1 MYKQSC
7 QDLEIF
13 PFVPAATFSPALLDP
28 SNENLRL
35 CLQPSPPPPL
45 QDKPHSV
52 HLRKEFFGGRHNQS
66 DSVTVAIIVKKKV

>member
-13 PFVPAATFSPALLDP
+13 PFVPAATFSSDLTHPVKTLDYVC
-28 SNENLRL
+28 S
-35 CLQPSPPPPL
+35 PSPPPPL

-52 HLRKEFFGGRHNQS
+52 HLREEFFGWRHNQS
-66 DSVTVAIIVKKKV
+66 DSVTVVIIVKKKV